1 MKRLLERIP
10 APIRIFLPMIAI
22 YAFLKIV
29 ISPPLPHSLI
39 LMYMIL
45 VSIGTLIY
53 VSLFYNLE
61 ETLIGPLLSFLGGR
75 SPGAV
80 SRYGRWIVLAGL
92 PLLVWG
98 WSYGRLNEQIEA
110 PLEPR
115 VIHPSPPGEF
125 MGLYN
130 PYRVDDRVLFAQYVG
145 EGKKVFFRNCVFCHG
160 DMLDGKGIFA
170 DRLNPNPANFQ
181 DATTISM
188 LQESYV
194 FWRVSK
200 GGPGLPQESTPWN
213 SAMPRWETMLTD
225 EERWKVILFLYDYT
239 GNKPRTWEE

>member
-1 MKRLLERIP
+1 M
-10 APIRIFLPMIAI
+10 
-22 YAFLKIV
+22 V
-29 ISPPLPHSLI
+29 
-39 LMYMIL
+39 L
-45 VSIGTLIY
+45 V
-53 VSLFYNLE
+53 
-61 ETLIGPLLSFLGGR
+61 
-75 SPGAV
+75 A
-80 SRYGRWIVLAGL
+80 L

-98 WSYGRLNEQIEA
+98 WSYNHLSEQIEA

-125 MGLYN
+125 MSLYN
-130 PYRVDDRVLFAQYVG
+130 PYRVEDKAAMAKSVR
-145 EGKKVFFRNCVFCHG
+145 EGKTVFYRNCFFCHG
-160 DMLDGKGIFA
+160 DMLDGKGMFA

-194 FWRVSK
+194 FWRISK

-213 SAMPRWETMLTD
+213 SAMPRWETMLTE